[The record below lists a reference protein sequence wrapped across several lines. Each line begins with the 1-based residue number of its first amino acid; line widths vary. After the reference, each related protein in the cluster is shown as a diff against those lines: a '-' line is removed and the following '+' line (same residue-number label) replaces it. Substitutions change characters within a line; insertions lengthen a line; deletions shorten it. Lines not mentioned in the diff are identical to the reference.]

1 MPMPEA
7 AALLGQ
13 ALVASRPPPLL
24 PMEARDLVFEAGG
37 KRLIDGIDLVL
48 SAGAITVIMGPNGAG
63 KSLLLRL
70 LHGMIEPTAGT
81 VRWGGEPPDDAV
93 RRRQAMV
100 FQRPVLLR
108 RSVAANLEFVLSQR
122 GPAGKERC
130 RELLRQVELE
140 ALASR
145 PARLLSGGEQQ
156 RLALVRALATEP
168 EVLFLDEPTIG
179 LDPAARRTVW
189 DRLRQLRSDKGMTIL
204 ISTHDM
210 EEAETLCDEL
220 AILHQGRLATAGRPD
235 ALKAEVGPD
244 ATLADVF
251 VHFSGA
257 AIDSSGHASEVR
269 ASRAAVLR
277 RG

>member
-1 MPMPEA
+1 MPEA
-7 AALLGQ
+7 IALMGDAAG
-13 ALVASRPPPLL
+13 AAASLPLL
-24 PMEARDLVFEAGG
+24 PVVARGLVFEAGG

-48 SAGAITVIMGPNGAG
+48 SAGGITVIMGPNGAG

-108 RSVAANLEFVLSQR
+108 RSVAANVEFVLNQR

-156 RLALVRALATEP
+156 RLVLVRALATEP
-168 EVLFLDEPTIG
+168 EVLFLDEPTAS
-179 LDPAARRTVW
+179 LDPHSTAMIERIVRAMHERGTKIVFVTHDLGQARR
-189 DRLRQLRSDKGMTIL
+189 
-204 ISTHDM
+204 
-210 EEAETLCDEL
+210 L
-220 AILHQGRLATAGRPD
+220 AQEVVFLHAGRVVEHAPAPEFFTRPVSPQAQDYLAGRL
-235 ALKAEVGPD
+235 
-244 ATLADVF
+244 VF
-251 VHFSGA
+251 
-257 AIDSSGHASEVR
+257 
-269 ASRAAVLR
+269 
-277 RG
+277 